1 MQYYSSNN
9 LLPKGLIAG
18 GSILLAVWLLIDLQG
33 FPSLSSTGSRNNDC
47 QQPVNSQTKLSRD
60 QLARL
65 LTVPEGDKKQKV
77 QEILKEPYCKL
88 ASLQLRAGATAQR
101 DAYSLD
107 FDSQARLIVLYE
119 GDQYAGFRFDLR

>member
-18 GSILLAVWLLIDLQG
+18 GSVLLAMWLLIDLQG
-33 FPSLSSTGSRNNDC
+33 FPSLSNTVSRSDTC
-47 QQPVNSQTKLSRD
+47 QQTVNPQTKLSRE

-65 LTVPEGDKKQKV
+65 LTVPEGDKRQKV
-77 QEILKEPYCKL
+77 QEILKEPQCRL

-101 DAYSLD
+101 DAYPLD

-119 GDQYAGFRFDLR
+119 GDQYAGFRFDLH